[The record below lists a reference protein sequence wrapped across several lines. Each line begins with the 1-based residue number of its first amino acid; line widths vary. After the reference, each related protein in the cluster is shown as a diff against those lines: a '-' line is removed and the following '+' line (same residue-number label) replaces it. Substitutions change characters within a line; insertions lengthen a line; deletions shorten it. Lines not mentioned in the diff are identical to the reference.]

1 MIVDVHAHFT
11 YKDYDNNI
19 DDIIKLMTKNGV
31 KKVISN
37 GLSYEDNINV
47 LNLSKKYK
55 IINAAFGLYPT
66 EAGTSSNSDLK
77 KVINQIKSNKD
88 NIVAIGEV
96 GLDYHW
102 TKTEEK
108 KEKTKRST

>member
-47 LNLSKKYK
+47 LSLASINILDSIGNEFFLST
-55 IINAAFGLYPT
+55 IP
-66 EAGTSSNSDLK
+66 
-77 KVINQIKSNKD
+77 
-88 NIVAIGEV
+88 
-96 GLDYHW
+96 
-102 TKTEEK
+102 
-108 KEKTKRST
+108 